1 MADRRS
7 RRSILRTAGAALTGT
22 AVLGTAG
29 ADRAAARS
37 VDEVVSDAPTEA
49 VSDWMYP
56 TMGTSDDNPWATVYG
71 NFKCPYT
78 RDFVLNH
85 LPAMV
90 EEYVETGRLNFRFR
104 SLAYEPDPS
113 DPSHGSSRYF
123 ISQSDP
129 DIARAGHGVWKEE
142 PGNFWQYFV
151 DMFQNQPSGSTHA
164 DRLEDRMRSSGVDN
178 WGLIGNQVEDDDY
191 QYYLERT
198 RRAAAGLG
206 VEYTPTM
213 EFYHDITPPH
223 HGTQDLFSFLDA
235 RLERNG

>member
-7 RRSILRTAGAALTGT
+7 RRSILRTAGATLTGT

-29 ADRAAARS
+29 AERATARS
-37 VDEVVSDAPTEA
+37 ADEVLSDAPFLE
-49 VSDWMYP
+49 VSNWMYP

-78 RDFVLNH
+78 QEFVLNH

-104 SLAYEPDPS
+104 SLVYEPDPS
-113 DPSHGSSRYF
+113 DPSHGSSHYY
-123 ISQSDP
+123 ISDSDP
-129 DIARAGHGVWKEE
+129 DIARSAYGVWEEE
-142 PGNFWQYFV
+142 PENYWQYFA
-151 DMFQNQPSGSTHA
+151 DMFQRQPSGATHA
-164 DRLEDRMRSSGVDN
+164 DQLEDRMRGAGVRN
-178 WGLIGNQVEDDDY
+178 WGLIGNQIENDRH

-206 VEYTPTM
+206 VSFTPTM
-213 EFYHDITPPH
+213 EFERDITPPH
-223 HGTQDLFSFLDA
+223 HGTGDLFSFLDA
-235 RLERNG
+235 RLD